1 MSVSRTLSS
10 PSTRSRFSK
19 DTVLLRGAPNAL
31 FSVGVLV
38 DAHCALDSE
47 EPEHPELI
55 SNVTYIARKRAF
67 VSLSHIASIN
77 LRVG

>member
-1 MSVSRTLSS
+1 
-10 PSTRSRFSK
+10 
-19 DTVLLRGAPNAL
+19 
-31 FSVGVLV
+31 VGVLV
-38 DAHCALDSE
+38 DAHYALDSE